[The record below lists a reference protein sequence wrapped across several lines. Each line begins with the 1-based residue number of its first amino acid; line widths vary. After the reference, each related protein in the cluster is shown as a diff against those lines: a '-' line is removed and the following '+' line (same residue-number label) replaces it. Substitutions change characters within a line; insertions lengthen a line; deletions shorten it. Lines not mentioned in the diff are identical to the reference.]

1 MDTLINDGFVLE
13 DDNGKLARIEPDG
26 SNKLPYAVML
36 SALTVYYLRDDRFIK
51 SREGHHWVSSG
62 MTLAT
67 WLFGKGTTL
76 AKLPVGVCSWSKHGT
91 EPKIQDMQNATVTEA
106 KTQFFC
112 GPWPMSPFCPDLQG
126 DLDHQGDTTRLL
138 LHWKGFDKTI
148 QKLVAWVNEFH
159 PEIEYV
165 YGPPRGGLVLAVALS
180 HHLNIKMLSAPPWIP
195 NMRLKTLWVD
205 DIYGTGETFNAAKG
219 NLERTADVNHYGAY
233 AVWVTRDPA
242 IDAWYGCVMRNED
255 WVVFPWEADDPQLA
269 SADETDY
276 LQRRSISHPGEQ
288 K

>member
-1 MDTLINDGFVLE
+1 
-13 DDNGKLARIEPDG
+13 
-26 SNKLPYAVML
+26 
-36 SALTVYYLRDDRFIK
+36 
-51 SREGHHWVSSG
+51 
-62 MTLAT
+62 
-67 WLFGKGTTL
+67 
-76 AKLPVGVCSWSKHGT
+76 
-91 EPKIQDMQNATVTEA
+91 
-106 KTQFFC
+106 
-112 GPWPMSPFCPDLQG
+112 MSPFCPDLQG